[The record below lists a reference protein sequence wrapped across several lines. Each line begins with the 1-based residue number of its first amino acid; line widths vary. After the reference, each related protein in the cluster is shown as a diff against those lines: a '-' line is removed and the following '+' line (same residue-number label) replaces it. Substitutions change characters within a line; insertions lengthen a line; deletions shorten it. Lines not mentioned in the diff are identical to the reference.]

1 MFPTFGKH
9 QMYSVK
15 PSLLPTSSAQRE
27 AESVIATR
35 DYRASSNLP
44 ILMLLLWVLHPSKK
58 KDVAGDHMAGT
69 FLPGAGR
76 KFLNSRIKQPLKKM
90 APGVSDWIPS
100 ALIQKVHN
108 FSLER
113 VNFYRIRHIL
123 HISLGFHLYF

>member
-76 KFLNSRIKQPLKKM
+76 KFLNSRIKQPLEKM
-90 APGVSDWIPS
+90 AP
-100 ALIQKVHN
+100 
-108 FSLER
+108 E
-113 VNFYRIRHIL
+113 YRIGYL
-123 HISLGFHLYF
+123 QP